1 MSRNNSKHRQTR
13 PSASQNIQVA
23 PEFHKNPDIEKLGL
37 AFISIAKGLAEKKAA
52 QERIEGYADRE
63 NSI

>member
-1 MSRNNSKHRQTR
+1 MNNNELKHTQPRISASRNIH
-13 PSASQNIQVA
+13 VA

-52 QERIEGYADRE
+52 QEELRSDDKK
-63 NSI
+63 